1 MKRVTLFLA
10 LGFLLLSFRPETDSK
25 PEQDAQIELKIK
37 ELLSKMTLDE
47 KIGQLNQL
55 SGREEMTG
63 PASKGNEAKQLIDL
77 IKNGQVGVM
86 SNVMGASTTREVQKL
101 VLENSRLAIPI
112 LFGYDV
118 VHGYKTIFPIP
129 LGEAAS
135 WEPELA
141 RKTSQV
147 AALESSAAGLK
158 LNFAPMV
165 DISRDARWGRV
176 MEGAGEDTY
185 LGSLFAAARVKGFQ
199 GDDLSDIH
207 TVAACAKHFAG
218 YGFVEA
224 GRDYNTV
231 DISENRLRNEV
242 LPPFKACADAGVATF
257 MNAFNEIGGTPAT
270 SNIHLL
276 RDILKG
282 EWNFDGFVVSDW
294 NSIGE
299 LIGHGVAK
307 NKEEAANLAIHA
319 GADTDLEG
327 NCYITELKKLV
338 LNGKVDEKL
347 IDDAVSRVLRIK
359 YRVGLFDDPYKY
371 SDENREKNL
380 ILTKEN
386 LALAREAARKSIVLL
401 KNERNLLPLKKDGQ
415 KIAVIGELSAD
426 KDTPLGNWRAKAIEN
441 SAISLLEGLKSAT
454 MKSTITFAKGPI
466 YVSKS
471 GSLISEIEI
480 NTTNRKGIDE
490 AVDLAKKSDIVVM
503 ALGENCY
510 QSGEG
515 RSQADIRLKGLQ
527 KELFDAVYA
536 VNKKIVVVL
545 MNGRPLDI
553 SDLAEKAPAIVEAW
567 HLGSEAGNG
576 IADVLFGDYNP
587 SGKLPISFP
596 RSVGQIPVY
605 YNHTSSGRPENE
617 QGNVFW
623 SHYSD
628 LSNEPLFPFGYGL
641 SYTTFDYSNLK
652 LSATNFSKGEKLQ
665 ASITLK
671 NTGKFAGEEVVQL
684 YIRDLFGSIT
694 RPVKELKGFQKIM
707 LQPGESK
714 EITFTITDND
724 LAFYG
729 ADQKFKAE
737 AGDFKIWI
745 GSDSSKGLESG
756 FELK

>member
-1 MKRVTLFLA
+1 MKRVTLFFA
-10 LGFLLLSFRPETDSK
+10 LSFLILSFRPETDSK
-25 PEQDAQIELKIK
+25 TKKDAQIEVKIK
-37 ELLSKMTLDE
+37 ELISRMTLDE

-55 SGREEMTG
+55 SGPEEITG
-63 PASKGNEAKQLIDL
+63 PTSNGSEAKQLIDL

-101 VLENSRLAIPI
+101 VVENSRLGIPI

-141 RKTSQV
+141 RRTSQV

-176 MEGAGEDTY
+176 MEGAGEDSY

-242 LPPFKACADAGVATF
+242 LPPFKACLDAGVATF

-270 SNIHLL
+270 SNTHLL

-299 LIGHGVAK
+299 LIGHGVAR

-338 LNGKVDEKL
+338 LSGKVDEKL

-359 YRVGLFDDPYKY
+359 YRVGLFDNPYKY

-386 LALAREAARKSIVLL
+386 LAVAREAARKSIVLL

-426 KDTPLGNWRAKAIEN
+426 KDTPLGNWRAKGIEN
-441 SAISLLEGLKSAT
+441 SAISLLEGLKAAT
-454 MKSTITFAKGPI
+454 RKSTITFAKGPV

-480 NTTNRKGIDE
+480 NTTNRNGIDE
-490 AVDLAKKSDIVVM
+490 AVILAKKSDLVVM

-515 RSQADIRLKGLQ
+515 RSQADIGLKGLQ
-527 KELFDAVYA
+527 KELFDAIYA
-536 VNKKIVVVL
+536 ANKNIVVVL

-553 SDLAEKAPAIVEAW
+553 SDLADEASAIVEAW

-587 SGKLPISFP
+587 SGKLPVSFP

-605 YNHTSSGRPENE
+605 YNHTSSGRPDNE

-628 LSNEPLFPFGYGL
+628 LPNEPIFPFGYGL
-641 SYTTFDYSNLK
+641 SYTTFDYSNLE
-652 LSATNFSKGEKLQ
+652 LSAPNFSKGEKLQ

-671 NTGKFAGEEVVQL
+671 NTGKLAGEEVVQL
-684 YIRDLFGSIT
+684 YIRDLFGGIT
-694 RPVKELKGFQKIM
+694 RPVKELKGFQKVM

-737 AGDFKIWI
+737 PGDFKLWI
-745 GSDSSKGLESG
+745 GPDSSKGLEGG